1 MSTWV
6 EAQPPEVVAAAI
18 DELRRSEPEAWAL
31 FQGERDPEHALW
43 AHLATAF
50 TDDLPLAI
58 AIGVVDDLSGPA
70 GRAAEK
76 AGVSPY
82 DAARMLAARYEHP
95 AGRALSGLARE
106 LVPAPVAEEVTI

>member
-31 FQGERDPEHALW
+31 FQGDRHPEHALW

-50 TDDLPLAI
+50 INELPLAI
-58 AIGVVDDLSGPA
+58 AIGVVDDLSGPV

-76 AGVSPY
+76 AGMSPY
-82 DAARMLAARYEHP
+82 DAARLFAAHHEHP

-106 LVPAPVAEEVTI
+106 LVTAPVAEEVTI

>member
-1 MSTWV
+1 MRTWV
-6 EAQPPEVVAAAI
+6 GGQPPEVVAAAI

-31 FQGERDPEHALW
+31 FQGDRDPEHALW

-76 AGVSPY
+76 AGASPY
-82 DAARMLAARYEHP
+82 EAARLLSAGHEHP
-95 AGRALSGLARE
+95 AGRALPGLARE
-106 LVPAPVAEEVTI
+106 IVPAPVAEEVTI